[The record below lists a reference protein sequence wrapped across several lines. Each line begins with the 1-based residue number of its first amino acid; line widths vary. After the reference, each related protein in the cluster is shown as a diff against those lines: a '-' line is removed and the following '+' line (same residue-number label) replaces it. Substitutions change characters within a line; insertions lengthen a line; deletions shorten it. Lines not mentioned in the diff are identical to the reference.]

1 MKANATLQAIYSVFL
16 GLTVVAFFGIGMA
29 TFYPAPE
36 QPESMDWEKYQPL
49 YIQWNIYT
57 SAALLVFA
65 VLVLLIALFWV
76 ANVPVVANGLL
87 LGGLFTL
94 FLAVMLG
101 MDSGVSVFRF
111 TLIAVVLVLVVGV
124 GWYRFVRKGAPAV
137 AGAGTT
143 GRTDT
148 VAAAQPSLEPT
159 ARPCL
164 ERGTLPDDAPDQGL
178 QELAARVA
186 LLEDRLDAA
195 GKALH
200 SPGK

>member
-1 MKANATLQAIYSVFL
+1 MKANATLKAIYSVFL

-36 QPESMDWEKYQPL
+36 QPESMDWEKCQPL

-94 FLAVMLG
+94 FLAVTLG

-124 GWYRFVRKGAPAV
+124 GWYRFVRKGAPAAARAV
-137 AGAGTT
+137 GPAGTT
-143 GRTDT
+143 SDAQR
-148 VAAAQPSLEPT
+148 AAQPNRVPDQDWRELT
-159 ARPCL
+159 ARVERL
-164 ERGTLPDDAPDQGL
+164 EA
-178 QELAARVA
+178 
-186 LLEDRLDAA
+186 RLDAA
-195 GKALH
+195 GEALNRTER
-200 SPGK
+200 

>member
-1 MKANATLQAIYSVFL
+1 MKANATLKAIYSVFL

-111 TLIAVVLVLVVGV
+111 TLIALVLVLVVGV
-124 GWYRFVRKGAPAV
+124 GWYRFVRKGAPNV
-137 AGAGTT
+137 AEVAAPAGTT
-143 GRTDT
+143 SDAQRT
-148 VAAAQPSLEPT
+148 APSD
-159 ARPCL
+159 R
-164 ERGTLPDDAPDQGL
+164 LPDQDWR
-178 QELAARVA
+178 ELAARVEH
-186 LLEDRLDAA
+186 LEARLDAA
-195 GKALH
+195 GEAL
-200 SPGK
+200 SRPEP